1 MVERANINPAMMLWA
16 RKRAGYINGFEED
29 LPKDIKSKYKSWESG
44 EEKPTW
50 TQLRKASKKF
60 CLPSAFFFLEKGPED
75 DDFPKMI
82 NYRKLDADDIFEN
95 NSPSLIKQIR
105 KSQSRRE
112 HYLDLLYELEEN
124 IPSFEIYE
132 GSLNKKHVSN
142 YIREKLGISLE
153 TQKTWIRKN
162 KSKDSRHYNFLNKWK
177 EIITRKI
184 GVLIFESEGVALN
197 EMRGLCIFHKEVPI
211 ILLNGKDSVNGRIF
225 SLFNELTHLLL
236 GQSAICGDDE
246 DIDEEI
252 FCNAVA
258 GEFLVPNED
267 LCKNTNADNMDTIS
281 NGAGGNYLN
290 NQIKYNGEPYCAV
303 VLEAYEK
310 GIINGGEFSRFT
322 NLNKK
327 FIPFMFNRYLF
338 S

>member
-16 RKRAGYINGFEED
+16 RKRAGYINGFEEE

-60 CLPSAFFFLEKGPED
+60 CLPSAFFFLDKVPED

-124 IPSFEIYE
+124 IPSFERYE
-132 GSLNKKHVSN
+132 GSLNKKHVSS

-177 EIITRKI
+177 EIITRKM

-225 SLFNELTHLLL
+225 SLFHELTHLLL

-246 DIDEEI
+246 NIDEEI

-258 GEFLVPNED
+258 SEFLVPNED
-267 LCKNTNADNMDTIS
+267 LCKNTNADNMILFPM
-281 NGAGGNYLN
+281 APV
-290 NQIKYNGEPYCAV
+290 E
-303 VLEAYEK
+303 
-310 GIINGGEFSRFT
+310 II
-322 NLNKK
+322 
-327 FIPFMFNRYLF
+327 
-338 S
+338 